1 MNRVAEWGWVWVHS
15 LCLSC
20 TFHRTSRRKRSRSLP
35 SALRTEHT
43 ENEKSYTS
51 ARWSSSAF
59 SLRGD
64 LMWLTLANLNT
75 LLTFL
80 SHRLCLRIFSLS
92 KVLEGH
98 YNSTVGDRLKV
109 KNTFRPWYRVSGT
122 GSISYHS
129 SIISLYHHFKE
140 SFINIYHIIIC
151 ITSWCMLNPLEF
163 LSMRFQS
170 FLAFPCFP
178 PGILSDSG
186 LSEPGN
192 MWPTMQHQHT

>member
-1 MNRVAEWGWVWVHS
+1 MPFLHIPQDVQEKEKPKFAKRAPHWAHWEW
-15 LCLSC
+15 
-20 TFHRTSRRKRSRSLP
+20 
-35 SALRTEHT
+35 
-43 ENEKSYTS
+43 EKLYISQVVKF
-51 ARWSSSAF
+51 RIQPE
-59 SLRGD
+59 
-64 LMWLTLANLNT
+64 MWLNVAYFSQ
-75 LLTFL
+75 LLVIISYYIRFL

-122 GSISYHS
+122 GGISYHS

-140 SFINIYHIIIC
+140 SFINIIIC

-170 FLAFPCFP
+170 LLAFPCFSP
-178 PGILSDSG
+178 LAFFRIPGCQSQGICGLRCSINILRDSAKRK
-186 LSEPGN
+186 SRSP
-192 MWPTMQHQHT
+192 